1 MEIVRFALIKD
12 SAIFVRPNFTLADR
26 KKDEEGLLRLY
37 SDCQRTHGK
46 YIKVGDRALHIASN
60 ARYRSPER
68 SVKLFSAD
76 DEVLFSHYVTV
87 SAKQKGQKGQQSR
100 QNKAWNVLEK
110 ILYLNKPG
118 ITFAELKQAMPN
130 ISPVDLE
137 KELRGLRYLTY
148 IHIVDEVIIL
158 AGNGAERA
166 YELGFTTRAQ
176 RVQAARGQT

>member
-46 YIKVGDRALHIASN
+46 YIKVGDRALHIASK
-60 ARYRSPER
+60 ARYRTPER

-76 DEVLFSHYVTV
+76 DEVLFSHYVPVLAKPKVRKGSQANQKPTWTV
-87 SAKQKGQKGQQSR
+87 LA
-100 QNKAWNVLEK
+100 K
-110 ILYLNKPG
+110 ILDINKPG
-118 ITFAELKQAMPN
+118 VTFADLKQALPN
-130 ISPVDLE
+130 ISADTLQ
-137 KELRGLRYLTY
+137 KELTGLRYLTY

-176 RVQAARGQT
+176 RVQAVRG